1 MKKIITLAIA
11 LALVTLTVNAQEKI
25 NVPQIGIEAPSFKAQ
40 STNGT
45 INFPK
50 DMGNSWKIL
59 FSHPKD
65 FTPVCSSEILELA
78 FAQQDFK
85 KLNTSLVVVSTDI
98 LEQHKSWKAAL
109 EEIDFHGRGK
119 AKINFPI
126 VADDS
131 HEVVTL
137 YGMVHSDGN
146 LSHNI
151 RGVYFIDPQN
161 KVRAIQFYPNEVGRN
176 TEELKR
182 TLMALQKTD
191 SQKNLV
197 TPANWN
203 PGDDVIV
210 PVLSA
215 NEKAKIGSPDSDY
228 YQLAWFLTYK
238 KEK

>member
-1 MKKIITLAIA
+1 M
-11 LALVTLTVNAQEKI
+11 
-25 NVPQIGIEAPSFKAQ
+25 
-40 STNGT
+40 
-45 INFPK
+45 
-50 DMGNSWKIL
+50 

-65 FTPVCSSEILELA
+65 FTPVCSSEVLELA
-78 FAQQDFK
+78 HAEADFK

-109 EEIDFHGRGK
+109 EEIDFHGRGTV
-119 AKINFPI
+119 KINFPI
-126 VADDS
+126 VADES
-131 HEVVTL
+131 HEIVTL

-146 LSHNI
+146 LSQNI

-182 TLMALQKTD
+182 TLMALQKSD

-203 PGDDVIV
+203 PGDDVII

-215 NEKAKIGSPDSDY
+215 DEKTKIGSPDSDY